1 MFLLQAYQFYL
12 HVSHS
17 VLFVIKYLVHEDHG
31 ILYVYVFVSRMYVCV
46 CVYIYIY
53 IYIQHVSLLK
63 NYFVTVSFLHSDYLQ
78 TIKYTMKPT
87 KNT

>member
-46 CVYIYIY
+46 Y